1 MSAKRVQL
9 CLTAATHHAAKL
21 APYGNKIASPPTCQ
35 HPPPPPPKPWI
46 IGEGDTMLTLIEY
59 CS

>member
-1 MSAKRVQL
+1 MSTKRVQL

-35 HPPPPPPKPWI
+35 HFPAPNPWI
-46 IGEGDTMLTLIEY
+46 RGEGAPNSNMD
-59 CS
+59 